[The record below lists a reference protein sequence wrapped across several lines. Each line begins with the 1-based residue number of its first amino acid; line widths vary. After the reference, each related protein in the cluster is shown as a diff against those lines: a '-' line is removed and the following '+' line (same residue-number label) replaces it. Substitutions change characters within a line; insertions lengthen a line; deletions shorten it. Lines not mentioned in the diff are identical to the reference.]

1 MIIIDIKLGVIF
13 DEVKMFKIGDLVKLY
28 DSDVT
33 DNILYIN
40 RTHIIFRNSICLTIL
55 QFCKANFYIF
65 NRKQIDIKLI

>member
-1 MIIIDIKLGVIF
+1 MIVIDIKLGVIF
-13 DEVKMFKIGDLVKLY
+13 DEFKMFKLGDIVKLY
-28 DSDVT
+28 DT
-33 DNILYIN
+33 DESGKILYIN